1 VFKPKPLTLVA
12 SMAVAIFALAAAVQ
26 ATEKAVAS
34 PLSTGTPSES
44 SLLPPGPVAGTRI
57 TEAYARMIARE
68 AYFWAWP
75 MINVYNRR
83 LAFKD
88 LPEPGLMGG
97 FVPVAPLNRLS
108 MLSDYIGPE
117 ERMVACPNQDVVY
130 GAGSI
135 GLDVEPVVLQV
146 PDFGDR
152 FWVYQV
158 VDLRTDSFAD
168 LGKMYG
174 TKPGFYLL
182 VGPDWKGEVPKGIS
196 GVFHAKS
203 NTGFVVPRVFME
215 ATAEDKQAVQPLINQ
230 IDMYPLSMF
239 DGKMKQR
246 EWSKLPKFPAQS
258 SGNAETAWVVPEKFV
273 DELPLVLK
281 DARPLP
287 GEEARY
293 AEVLAVVA
301 AAQKDP
307 KLKAAMIDEAK
318 KADQE
323 LVEPLLQFRNYGL
336 PLAHNWTTQ
345 NNGAAFGTDYFTR
358 TAVAKSNIFVNK
370 PNETKYFYQDLDG
383 SGARLNGS
391 RHYTVTFAKGQ
402 LPPVKGFWSLT
413 LYNQQHFFTPNAIK
427 RYSLGTKNK
436 DLKLDDDGSLT
447 IYVQSDAP
455 AEAHRSNWLPSPKG
469 GDFSL
474 YVRAY
479 WPTAAITEGQWTP
492 PAVTVAK

>member
-1 VFKPKPLTLVA
+1 MLKLSPFALVA
-12 SMAVAIFALAAAVQ
+12 SMAMAAPAFVLNVRAAEHA
-26 ATEKAVAS
+26 ATS
-34 PLSTGTPSES
+34 PSPAGSHGES
-44 SLLPPGPVAGTRI
+44 SVAPPGPVAGTRI

-117 ERMVACPNQDVVY
+117 EREVACPNQDVVY

-182 VGPDWKGEVPKGIS
+182 VGPDWKGTVPKGIS
-196 GVFHAKS
+196 GVFHAKTH
-203 NTGFVVPRVFME
+203 TGFVIPRVFMD
-215 ATAEDKQAVQPLINQ
+215 ATAEDKQAVQPLVNQ

-246 EWSKLPKFPAQS
+246 DWSKQPKLAAQGG
-258 SGNAETAWVVPEKFV
+258 GNEEAVWVIPEKFV

-318 KADQE
+318 KTEQE
-323 LVEPLLQFRNYGL
+323 VVGPLLQFHNYGL
-336 PLAHNWTTQ
+336 PLAYNWTTQ
-345 NNGAAFGTDYFTR
+345 SNGASFGTDYFTR

-370 PNETKYFYQDLDG
+370 PNETKYFYQDLDETG
-383 SGARLNGS
+383 GRLNGS
-391 RHYTVTFAKGQ
+391 KRYTVTFAKGQ
-402 LPPVKGFWSLT
+402 VPPVKGFWSLT
-413 LYNQQHFFTPNAIK
+413 LYNQHHFFAPNDIK

-436 DLKLDDDGSLT
+436 DLKLNDDGSLT
-447 IYVQSDAP
+447 IYVQPDAP
-455 AEAHRSNWLPSPKG
+455 VEARRANWLPSPKG
-469 GDFSL
+469 EDFSL
-474 YVRAY
+474 YIRAY
-479 WPTAAITEGQWTP
+479 WPTATITEGQWTP
-492 PAVTVAK
+492 PAVSVAK